1 MIYIFQ
7 KNFEDLNIYISYDNL
22 SKLIVSELVF
32 LYILFDKILKDCFG
46 KYWID
51 KKGKY
56 KVLYLLI

>member
-7 KNFEDLNIYISYDNL
+7 KNFEDLNIYITGDNL

-46 KYWID
+46 KC
-51 KKGKY
+51 
-56 KVLYLLI
+56 